1 MNIDIYK
8 NKLLDEQKLIEEE
21 LSAVAIKHENTGV
34 WEAKPEEE
42 TYAEADEND
51 KADRT
56 EDYGE
61 RSGLVATLGGRL
73 NDVLKSLKNIEA
85 GTYGICSVC
94 GNKIEEDRLEANPAA
109 QTCKS
114 CMNKVN

>member
-1 MNIDIYK
+1 MEKYK
-8 NKLLDEQKLIEEE
+8 NKLIEEQKLIEEE
-21 LSAVAIKHENTGV
+21 LAGVAIRHEETGV
-34 WEAKPEEE
+34 WEAKPIEE

-51 KADRT
+51 KADRS
-56 EDYGE
+56 EDYE
-61 RSGLVATLGGRL
+61 ARTGLVATLGERL
-73 NDVLKSLKNIEA
+73 NDVIKSLKNIED
-85 GTYGICSVC
+85 GTYGICTAC